1 MSLLSAPALGL
12 TGALSAL
19 VRTVIKGYLGTW
31 TLIIKS
37 LALVSPCAPLLIRTR
52 SSPDVACPLCSSL
65 SQPLAIASGLSV
77 GKEGPSVHM
86 ACCVGNVIG
95 GFFERFAT
103 SHSASVSPR
112 GPPTLVRAAWPGR

>member
-1 MSLLSAPALGL
+1 MPHLISVWLATNAHLKMSS
-12 TGALSAL
+12 
-19 VRTVIKGYLGTW
+19 
-31 TLIIKS
+31 
-37 LALVSPCAPLLIRTR
+37 
-52 SSPDVACPLCSSL
+52 

-103 SHSASVSPR
+103 SHSAFACERLFLCRLSDALISFTPLSP
-112 GPPTLVRAAWPGR
+112 